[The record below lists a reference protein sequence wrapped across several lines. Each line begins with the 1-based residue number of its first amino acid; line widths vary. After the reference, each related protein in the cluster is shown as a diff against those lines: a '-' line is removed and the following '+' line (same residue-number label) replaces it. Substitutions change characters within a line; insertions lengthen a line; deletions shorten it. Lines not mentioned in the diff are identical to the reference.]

1 MGFYEQMLVIARR
14 CSVRTRSIRMAGII
28 GVLLFH
34 IGVLAQSTESQE
46 NVIGIDIDG
55 LRSDR

>member
-1 MGFYEQMLVIARR
+1 M
-14 CSVRTRSIRMAGII
+14 RTRSIRMAGII